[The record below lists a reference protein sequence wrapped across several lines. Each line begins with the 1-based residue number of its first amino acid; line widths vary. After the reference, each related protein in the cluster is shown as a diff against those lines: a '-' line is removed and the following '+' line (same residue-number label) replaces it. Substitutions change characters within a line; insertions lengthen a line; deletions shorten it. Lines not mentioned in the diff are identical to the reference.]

1 MGKKLT
7 FVLILLIVLGLAA
20 FVFLKT
26 KGITVSITQPM
37 IDKALVDAF
46 PKSDRYLKIV
56 EVTYSNPSVKLLE
69 STDRIEIGMDAE
81 VGLGAGL
88 LDKTYKGSVTL
99 SSGLRY
105 DAESLQFFLNEPTV
119 DNIDIPGVPKE
130 LSSQVVDAVTKASH
144 QFLQS
149 VPVYKLNTEDFK
161 IALAAAVLKGITIQ
175 DQTIQVT
182 LGL

>member
-7 FVLILLIVLGLAA
+7 IALVLLIVLGLAA
-20 FVFLKT
+20 FIFLKT

-37 IDKALVDAF
+37 IDKALVGAF

-56 EVTYSNPSVKLLE
+56 KVTYSNPSVKLLE

-81 VGLGAGL
+81 LGLGGGL
-88 LDKTYKGSVTL
+88 LDKTYKGSVTI

-105 DAESLQFFLNEPTV
+105 DAETLQFFLNEPTV
-119 DNIDIPGVPKE
+119 DKIDIPEVPSN
-130 LSSQVVDAVTKASH
+130 LSSQVVDAVTQASH

-161 IALAAAVLKGITIQ
+161 IALAAAVLKNIKIQ
-175 DQTIQVT
+175 NQSIQVT